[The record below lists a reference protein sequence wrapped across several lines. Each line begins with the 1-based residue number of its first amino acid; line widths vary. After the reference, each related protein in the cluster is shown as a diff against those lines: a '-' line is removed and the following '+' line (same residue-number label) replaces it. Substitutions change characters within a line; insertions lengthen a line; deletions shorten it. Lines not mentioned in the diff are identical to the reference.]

1 MRPLVSSFQ
10 GRLVEVY
17 FGFWKIDQVIKM
29 YAEIRKEIDTW
40 YHRMYNKVLALANVV
55 SSAET
60 FPRVCSRQRHRD
72 NLPAENA
79 LEYWKRTVA
88 IPFLDIVC
96 EEIKDRFS
104 KEK

>member
-1 MRPLVSSFQ
+1 MRPLVSSLQ

-55 SSAET
+55 GRLKHFLESAVDSDT
-60 FPRVCSRQRHRD
+60 AITCR
-72 NLPAENA
+72 L
-79 LEYWKRTVA
+79 RT
-88 IPFLDIVC
+88 L
-96 EEIKDRFS
+96 
-104 KEK
+104 